1 MRVRVPSG
9 ASSVSKQ
16 EPVQISDPTTTLEST
31 PASAYD
37 PALIEPRWQQAWRD
51 ANAFQTPAEPVQ
63 GRQDVHVL
71 NSHPFTSGAAH
82 MGHVRSYSI
91 GDAHARFRRARGD
104 SVLYSLGF
112 DAFGLP
118 AELGALEHG
127 LPPREWVDTCA
138 ARMREQFDA
147 LGFSFD
153 WSRTFM
159 SCDEDIY
166 RWSQWLFLVLL
177 EGGFIYEREG
187 SIDWCESCNT
197 VLARAQAEGGQ
208 CWRCHGPVQLVRR
221 SQWYVRGSVYAEEND
236 RRLAELTAWNKGAI
250 GAQRSVLGRVDGV
263 ELDAKTLDGLQLT
276 LFTPHADAVATAE
289 FALLSP
295 NHPEIE
301 GWTAAPGVR
310 EQLAGLRDAGW
321 QRDDRKLEEVAV
333 VETSLSVFAPG
344 ISRPLPVL
352 ISPSVD
358 ARFGPTAVLGV
369 PSVDRTDKAI
379 LEQLANAAAARGSLR
394 HAGVWRGK
402 EAPLVTRPAK
412 RFRAADFP
420 ISRQRAWG
428 TPIPIVHCDACGT
441 VPLRLDQL
449 PVRLPDDLTV
459 SAEGNALLDRPD
471 FLECECPSCGGP
483 ARRETDTL
491 DCHFDAGSQQY
502 PLPAPTADRGH
513 SLLTHPELQRWVPVE
528 WYINGADTGNFVLD
542 QRTISKMLRDLGHF
556 TWLPDGE
563 CYRATF
569 THEMVQL
576 DGRKMSKH
584 LGNTVTP
591 HEIVEQLGADTLRL
605 AMLHAAAPAKAF
617 TWDESLLT
625 YSSGF
630 LRRLWTFAE
639 PRLRAASSPPE
650 ALDLSDGL
658 RRRLA
663 AWCDTAVTKTTEN
676 YERLDMHRATR
687 NLIALFER
695 IEDFEARVAARR
707 EPTPRIA
714 TRRCTRSACCSGCS
728 RRWPR
733 TSRRSSGRC
742 PGPKGSSPTRGGRV
756 RA

>member
-1 MRVRVPSG
+1 
-9 ASSVSKQ
+9 
-16 EPVQISDPTTTLEST
+16 
-31 PASAYD
+31 
-37 PALIEPRWQQAWRD
+37 
-51 ANAFQTPAEPVQ
+51 
-63 GRQDVHVL
+63 
-71 NSHPFTSGAAH
+71 
-82 MGHVRSYSI
+82 MGHIRSYSI

-104 SVLYSLGF
+104 AVLYSLGF

-138 ARMREQFDA
+138 ARMREQFDS

-187 SIDWCESCNT
+187 SIDWCDSCQT
-197 VLARAQAEGGQ
+197 VLARAQTEGGE
-208 CWRCHGPVQLVRR
+208 CWRCHGPVRLVRR

-236 RRLAELTAWNKGAI
+236 RRLADLTAWNKGAI

-263 ELDAKTLDGLQLT
+263 ELDSKTLDGRPLE
-276 LFTPHADAVATAE
+276 LFTPHVDAVASAE

-301 GWTAAPGVR
+301 QWTEAPGVR
-310 EQLAGLRDAGW
+310 EQLDLLRDAGW
-321 QRDDRKLEEVAV
+321 QREDRKLEEVTL

-352 ISPSVD
+352 ISSSVD
-358 ARFGPTAVLGV
+358 ARFGPTAVLGI
-369 PSVDRTDKAI
+369 PSVDKTDKSI
-379 LEQLANAAAARGSLR
+379 AAQRTAPAGGGHLR
-394 HAGVWRGK
+394 HTGTWRGK
-402 EAPLVTRPAK
+402 EAPLATRPSK
-412 RFRAADFP
+412 RFRTGDFP

-449 PVRLPDDLTV
+449 PVRLPDDLVVT
-459 SAEGNALLDRPD
+459 AEGNALLDRPD
-471 FLECECPSCGGP
+471 FLETECPSCGGP

-491 DCHFDAGSQQY
+491 DCHFDACSQQY
-502 PLPAPTADRGH
+502 PLPAPTADRGD
-513 SLLTHPELQRWVPVE
+513 SLLTHPELERWVPVE
-528 WYINGADTGNFVLD
+528 CYINGADTGNFVLD
-542 QRTISKMLRDLGHF
+542 QRTTSKMLRDLGYF

-563 CYRATF
+563 CYLKTY

-591 HEIVEQLGADTLRL
+591 QAIVEQSGADTLRF

-617 TWDESLLT
+617 TWDDSLLT
-625 YSSGF
+625 YSSAF
-630 LRRLWTFAE
+630 LRRLWVYAE
-639 PRLRAASSPPE
+639 PRLSAASGPPQE
-650 ALDLSDGL
+650 LDLSDGL

-663 AWCDTAVTKTTEN
+663 GWCDTAVRKTTEN
-676 YERLDMHRATR
+676 YARLDMHRATR
-687 NLIALFER
+687 NLVSLFER
-695 IEDFEARVAARR
+695 IEDFESRVVARR
-707 EPTPRIA
+707 EPTAEDRDAIVYALRLLLRLLAPVAPHIA
-714 TRRCTRSACCSGCS
+714 EELWARSGSEGFVADAV
-728 RRWPR
+728 WPE
-733 TSRRSSGRC
+733 SA
-742 PGPKGSSPTRGGRV
+742 PAV
-756 RA
+756 A

>member
-1 MRVRVPSG
+1 MTETALELLQ
-9 ASSVSKQ
+9 AS
-16 EPVQISDPTTTLEST
+16 D
-31 PASAYD
+31 YD
-37 PALIEPRWQQAWRD
+37 PAVIEPKWQQAWRS
-51 ANAFQTPAEPVQ
+51 ANAFQTPPEPVE

-118 AELGALEHG
+118 AELGAIEHG
-127 LPPREWVDTCA
+127 MAPREWVDSCA
-138 ARMREQFDA
+138 AQMRAQFDA
-147 LGFSFD
+147 MGFSFD

-187 SIDWCESCNT
+187 SVDWCESCNT
-197 VLARAQAEGGQ
+197 VLARQQAEGGQ
-208 CWRCHGPVQLVRR
+208 CWRCHGPVRLVRR
-221 SQWYVRGSVYAEEND
+221 SQWYVRGRAYAEEND
-236 RRLAELTAWNKGAI
+236 RRLAELTGWNKGAI
-250 GAQRSVLGRVDGV
+250 GAQRAVLGRVDGV
-263 ELDAKTLDGLQLT
+263 ELDAQTLDGLALT
-276 LFTPHADAVATAE
+276 LFTPHTEKADAAE

-295 NHPEIE
+295 NHPEVE
-301 GWTAAPGVR
+301 RWTAAEGAR

-321 QRDDRKLEEVAV
+321 QRDDRKLKEVAV

-358 ARFGPTAVLGV
+358 ARFGPTAVLGI

-379 LEQLANAAAARGSLR
+379 FAKHEMALNHGRGGLR
-394 HAGVWRGK
+394 HGGVWRGAK
-402 EAPLVTRPAK
+402 VKLVPRPAK
-412 RFRAADFP
+412 RFRAGDFP
-420 ISRQRAWG
+420 VSRQRAWG
-428 TPIPIVHCDACGT
+428 TPIPIVRCGACGT
-441 VPLRLDQL
+441 VSVPLDQL
-449 PVRLPDDLTV
+449 PVRLPDDLVV

-471 FLECECPSCGGP
+471 FLQCECPSCGGP
-483 ARRETDTL
+483 AQRETDTL

-528 WYINGADTGNFVLD
+528 IYINGADTGNFVLD
-542 QRTISKMLRDLGHF
+542 QRTISKMLRDLGYF
-556 TWLPDGE
+556 DWLPDGG

-591 HEIVEQLGADTLRL
+591 YEIVEQVGADALRF
-605 AMLHAAAPAKAF
+605 ATLHAAAPAKAF
-617 TWDESLLT
+617 TWDDSLLT
-625 YSSGF
+625 YASAFVRG
-630 LRRLWTFAE
+630 RWTSAK
-639 PRLRAASSPPE
+639 PRLSAAASAPDE
-650 ALDLSDGL
+650 LDL
-658 RRRLA
+658 
-663 AWCDTAVTKTTEN
+663 
-676 YERLDMHRATR
+676 
-687 NLIALFER
+687 
-695 IEDFEARVAARR
+695 ED
-707 EPTPRIA
+707 
-714 TRRCTRSACCSGCS
+714 
-728 RRWPR
+728 
-733 TSRRSSGRC
+733 
-742 PGPKGSSPTRGGRV
+742 
-756 RA
+756 

>member
-1 MRVRVPSG
+1 MSDTLSVTSG
-9 ASSVSKQ
+9 
-16 EPVQISDPTTTLEST
+16 
-31 PASAYD
+31 YD
-37 PALIEPRWQQAWRD
+37 PAVIESKWQQAWRE
-51 ANAFQTPAEPVQ
+51 ANAFQTPAEPEA
-63 GRQDVHVL
+63 GRADVHVL

-91 GDAHARFRRARGD
+91 GDSHARFRRARGD
-104 SVLYSLGF
+104 AVLYSLGF

-118 AELGALEHG
+118 AELGAIENG

-138 ARMREQFDA
+138 ARMREQFDG

-187 SIDWCESCNT
+187 SVDWCDSCKT
-197 VLARAQAEGGQ
+197 VLARQQAEGGQ

-221 SQWYVRGSVYAEEND
+221 SQWYVRGSAYAEEND
-236 RRLAELTAWNKGAI
+236 RNLADLTGWNKGAI

-263 ELDAKTLDGLQLT
+263 ELDANTLDGRKLT
-276 LFTPHADAVATAE
+276 LFTPHTGAVEAAE

-301 GWTAAPGVR
+301 QWTTREGVR
-310 EQLAGLRDAGW
+310 SKLAGLRDAGW
-321 QRDDRKLEEVAV
+321 QREDRKLDEVAI
-333 VETSLSVFAPG
+333 VETGDSVFVNG
-344 ISRPLPVL
+344 ISHPLPVL

-358 ARFGPTAVLGV
+358 ARFGPTAVLGI
-369 PSVDRTDKAI
+369 PSVDQTDKAI
-379 LEQLANAAAARGSLR
+379 FDKPEMSLNEARGGLR
-394 HAGVWRGK
+394 HGGVWKGGK
-402 EAPLVTRPAK
+402 GGLSTRPAK

-420 ISRQRAWG
+420 ITRQRAWG
-428 TPIPIVHCDACGT
+428 APTPIVHCDACGT
-441 VPLRLDQL
+441 VPVPLDQL
-449 PVRLPDDLTV
+449 PVRLPEDLTV
-459 SAEGNALLDRPD
+459 TAEGNALLDRPD

-491 DCHFDAGSQQY
+491 DCHFDAASQQY
-502 PLPAPTADRGH
+502 PLPAPTADRGE

-528 WYINGADTGNFVLD
+528 WYINGADTGSFVLD
-542 QRTISKMLRDLGHF
+542 QRTTTKMLRDLGHF
-556 TWLPDGE
+556 PWLPDGE
-563 CYRATF
+563 CYRATY

-591 HEIVEQLGADTLRL
+591 SEIVERFGADTLRL

-625 YSSGF
+625 YSRGF

-639 PRLRAASSPPE
+639 PRLREAASAPRE
-650 ALDLSDGL
+650 LDASDGL

-663 AWCDTAVTKTTEN
+663 GWCDTAVAKITEN
-676 YERLDMHRATR
+676 YERLDMHRAAR
-687 NLIALFER
+687 NLVTLFER
-695 IEDFEARVAARR
+695 IEDFEQRVAARR
-707 EPTPRIA
+707 ELTPEDRAAVVYALCLLIRLLAPIA
-714 TRRCTRSACCSGCS
+714 PHIAEELWAQSGNEGFVADAG
-728 RRWPR
+728 WPE
-733 TSRRSSGRC
+733 
-742 PGPKGSSPTRGGRV
+742 PAAV
-756 RA
+756 

>member
-1 MRVRVPSG
+1 MTDLLDTTAL
-9 ASSVSKQ
+9 ASSG
-16 EPVQISDPTTTLEST
+16 
-31 PASAYD
+31 YD
-37 PALIEPRWQQAWRD
+37 PAAIEPKWQQAWRD
-51 ANAFQTPAEPVQ
+51 ANAFQTPAEPVA
-63 GRQDVHVL
+63 GRKDVHVL

-138 ARMREQFDA
+138 ARMREQFDG

-187 SIDWCESCNT
+187 SVDWCASCAT

-236 RRLAELTAWNKGAI
+236 RRLADLTAWNKGAI

-263 ELDAKTLDGLQLT
+263 ELDAKTLDGIPLT
-276 LFTPHADAVATAE
+276 LFTPHAGAVEAAE
-289 FALLSP
+289 LALLSP

-301 GWTAAPGVR
+301 RWTAAPGVA

-321 QRDDRKLEEVAV
+321 QRDDRKLEEVALV
-333 VETSLSVFAPG
+333 QTSLSVFAPG

-358 ARFGPTAVLGV
+358 ARFGPTAVLGI

-379 LEQLANAAAARGSLR
+379 FGQFEGSADRGALR
-394 HAGVWRGK
+394 HGGVWRADT
-402 EAPLVTRPAK
+402 APLVTRPAK

-420 ISRQRAWG
+420 VSRQRAWG
-428 TPIPIVHCDACGT
+428 APIPIVHCDACGT
-441 VPLRLDQL
+441 VPVPLEAL
-449 PVRLPDDLTV
+449 PVRLPEDLTV
-459 SAEGNALLDRPD
+459 TAEGNALLDRPD
-471 FLECECPSCGGP
+471 FLECECPACGGP

-491 DCHFDAGSQQY
+491 DCHFDAASQQY
-502 PLPAPTADRGH
+502 PLPAPTAERGRA
-513 SLLTHPELQRWVPVE
+513 LLTHPELERWVPVE

-542 QRTISKMLRDLGHF
+542 QRTTTKMLRDLGYF
-556 TWLPDGE
+556 PWLPDGE

-591 HEIVEQLGADTLRL
+591 QAIVDRFGADTLRL
-605 AMLHAAAPAKAF
+605 AMLYAAAPAKAF

-625 YSSGF
+625 YSRTF

-639 PRLRAASSPPE
+639 PRLGAGAS
-650 ALDLSDGL
+650 LDRSDGL
-658 RRRLA
+658 RRRLGG
-663 AWCDTAVTKTTEN
+663 WCDTAVFKITEN
-676 YERLDMHRATR
+676 YERLDMHRGTR
-687 NLIALFER
+687 NLVALFDR
-695 IEDFEARVAARR
+695 IADFEARVAARR
-707 EPTPRIA
+707 EPTAEDRAAITYALLLLVRLLAPVAPHISEELWA
-714 TRRCTRSACCSGCS
+714 RSGSEGFVADAG
-728 RRWPR
+728 WP
-733 TSRRSSGRC
+733 
-742 PGPKGSSPTRGGRV
+742 
-756 RA
+756 A